1 MSFINIMCQKNN
13 LLCNMSNQMA
23 EKCNYLIKKKTLLL
37 HTSCNCRV
45 DKGHRLLGPCLGI
58 SKGYDIAK
66 EYQQITASSIWDS
79 ELFLGLTSDKP
90 AGGLRDSSKHSSSKS
105 SIQKAYFLVTNHIEK
120 TQYYSRS
127 PPRCHC
133 HKRGNKKKKKHLLS
147 QIRKQFA
154 YPNKAFRLLI
164 REKKKGLKSFYPNH
178 LHRSIH

>member
-1 MSFINIMCQKNN
+1 M
-13 LLCNMSNQMA
+13 
-23 EKCNYLIKKKTLLL
+23 LL

-58 SKGYDIAK
+58 SKGYYDIAK
-66 EYQQITASSIWDS
+66 EYQQITASSIWAS

-90 AGGLRDSSKHSSSKS
+90 AGGLRDSSKYSHSKS
-105 SIQKAYFLVTNHIEK
+105 SIQKAYFLVSNHIER

-127 PPRCHC
+127 PTSLPLSQ
-133 HKRGNKKKKKHLLS
+133 KREEKKKKTHLLS

-154 YPNKAFRLLI
+154 YPNKALRLLI
-164 REKKKGLKSFYPNH
+164 REKKKGLRSFYPNH